1 MPPPGCFRYSRM
13 FLFSASN
20 ENSCAI
26 RKSIYIERH
35 VRKIWPKYQ
44 LYSLCFRPQLT
55 EITVNQNTM
64 AFYKK
69 PDEDESLNEKDP
81 EGIKRGEYRKM
92 GIYDFVRRDIER
104 YHAHP
109 EEAIVS
115 PELLKSKELKPPPEF
130 VRNVWGSAAGVGSGD
145 FHIYRGIR
153 RREYARLEYIEKTA
167 EEEKLNKEFQE
178 RQRILDE
185 AAEAKTAKK
194 RLKRQKKKAK
204 RISLDS

>member
-1 MPPPGCFRYSRM
+1 MDLGQFAEYYRVLYYCLAASRRRC
-13 FLFSASN
+13 LEESN
-20 ENSCAI
+20 
-26 RKSIYIERH
+26 
-35 VRKIWPKYQ
+35 PD
-44 LYSLCFRPQLT
+44 
-55 EITVNQNTM
+55 TM

-204 RISLDS
+204 RIASKLSKEVNCPVFLESGQLKSTDSDSG